1 MLAEAVFAIGASG
14 GGTGRC
20 RGGLLGSVYA
30 LPVAVAV
37 IVCIARTALLR

>member
-1 MLAEAVFAIGASG
+1 VLAEAVLAIGASG
-14 GGTGRC
+14 GGTGWC

-37 IVCIARTALLR
+37 IVRVARTALLR